1 MPRGGITVYL
11 PRELEAR
18 IRVMARDQRRSESSV
33 VADAVKSRFAQNGGE
48 ANGASPRAQARI
60 ALRLDKLIGE
70 SLLIKEIALLFV
82 RLWLEHNP
90 PLDADLAESAAA
102 SAEARFAD
110 FLDVVAQ
117 AVGTGSSL
125 AYSMPARSDAEEAI
139 ETNGEAR
146 P

>member
-33 VADAVKSRFAQNGGE
+33 VADAVKSRFANGGAAD
-48 ANGASPRAQARI
+48 ANGASNRAQARI
-60 ALRLDKLIGE
+60 ALRLDKLVGE
-70 SLLIKEIALLFV
+70 SLLIKEILLLYV

-90 PLDADLAESAAA
+90 ALDADLAESAAA

-117 AVGTGSSL
+117 SVGTGRSL
-125 AYSMPARSDAEEAI
+125 AYAAPTGASAEEFAD
-139 ETNGEAR
+139 GEA

>member
-1 MPRGGITVYL
+1 MPRAGITVYL

-18 IRVMARDQRRSESSV
+18 IRVIARDQRRSESSV
-33 VADAVKSRFAQNGGE
+33 VADAVKSRFAQTHANE
-48 ANGASPRAQARI
+48 ANGAGARAQARI
-60 ALRLDKLIGE
+60 AARLDKLVGE
-70 SLLIKEIALLFV
+70 SLLIKEIMLLFV

-90 PLDADLAESAAA
+90 ALDPDLAESAAA

-117 AVGTGSSL
+117 AVGTGRSL
-125 AYSMPARSDAEEAI
+125 AYATPNGDAEGRADLSSEAL
-139 ETNGEAR
+139 